1 MVEAVKRLTGLN
13 KCPLPLNWKPNVG
26 ERKSMETN
34 EWRPQ
39 RPSERWPEKAK
50 AAGES
55 GSKMNYWGSQ
65 YLPRGNNNQMN
76 WVLTLFFFF
85 PNFDHFISPSNNP
98 VSVVLVFSLF
108 YQCYGCTENS
118 SNVHKL
124 TWLANFKACIW
135 TPIWMPLW
143 VVLLNTTLNSLTEE
157 SIQRVYPDNSRA
169 RTTIHFKA
177 SPRLV

>member
-1 MVEAVKRLTGLN
+1 MNEDLRDLQKDGRKKQKQLVSRAQKWTTEA
-13 KCPLPLNWKPNVG
+13 PNI
-26 ERKSMETN
+26 S
-34 EWRPQ
+34 
-39 RPSERWPEKAK
+39 PEGITTKWT
-50 AAGES
+50 ECLLS
-55 GSKMNYWGSQ
+55 
-65 YLPRGNNNQMN
+65 
-76 WVLTLFFFF
+76 FFFF

-118 SNVHKL
+118 SNLHKL